1 MQLTRLPRDLVRFL
15 QPVADDGVEEHLGF
29 VQSRNAAV
37 LINFNVDLGQPVT
50 ESLLPSHVH
59 VVRRFFYTPM
69 RGKLDSENE
78 PLQ

>member
-1 MQLTRLPRDLVRFL
+1 
-15 QPVADDGVEEHLGF
+15 
-29 VQSRNAAV
+29 
-37 LINFNVDLGQPVT
+37 
-50 ESLLPSHVH
+50 VH